1 MSRVWPVNTLFQKV
15 GKSCFVQTQLEAFQ
29 EHPSSLAINL
39 NISFVFPLY
48 LKYLEKTK
56 SISNRASSKES
67 DCVTA
72 ILLKTNMPKFS
83 QNNASSINQLEH
95 DVHVV
100 NVGKARTMDW

>member
-15 GKSCFVQTQLEAFQ
+15 GKSGFVQTQLEAFQ
-29 EHPSSLAINL
+29 EHPFSLAINL
-39 NISFVFPLY
+39 NISF
-48 LKYLEKTK
+48 EH
-56 SISNRASSKES
+56 RASLKES

-83 QNNASSINQLEH
+83 QNNASSINQLER

-100 NVGKARTMDW
+100 NVGRARTMDW